1 MSVSF
6 HLNGEPIELTPAS
19 TTAVE
24 VIRDQVG
31 ATGTK
36 LVCGTGSC
44 GACVVLVDGTPV
56 ASCLLPV
63 EDLDGARVTTVEGV
77 GRVQPHAVQRAL
89 AAYDGL
95 QCGFC
100 TPGFVVEAAAFHDR
114 WREAHPN
121 GATPSVGDV
130 HRALAGHLC
139 RCGAYPGIV
148 AAVVA
153 ACAGEFDEGPI
164 RGARVDAEAK
174 LTGGARYTADVS
186 LPGMLVGRIVRSPVA
201 HARLV
206 DLDLTAAAAIPGVE
220 GVVGFPPVDG
230 RLRYVGERLAALAAV
245 DDATA
250 RRAVRA
256 MAPRFE
262 LLEPVVGIDAALA
275 PGAPDLHG
283 RGWTPPNSSEASPLP
298 NLRRGNLRGP
308 LSVAS
313 VRRFTARRAVDAAG
327 SDGTLIH
334 QTWEFPAQVHA
345 AFEPHACV
353 AEWRSD
359 GLTVWVST
367 QAVSALRQELAERYR
382 LDPGIV
388 EIRSEYVGG
397 AFGAKQGLNEE
408 TVAAVELSR
417 ATGRPVKVVFDR
429 SEELAV
435 GGYRPG
441 ARVDIALAGSADGEL
456 PAIVTTSHADGGASA
471 GQVIALFHRI
481 VYAGSPRAL
490 LDYDVLT
497 NAPPGRAMRAP
508 GGPLAFT
515 ALECAVD
522 EYAWQVGADPIE
534 LRRSWGHENRA
545 ALYEWALSHP
555 LWCQREEP
563 GDGRLRRGVGV
574 AFGSWVYFYDPDTT
588 VELESTA
595 TGIVARI
602 GTQDIGTGSRTA
614 LVRAVSSTLGIDEEM
629 VSADVGV
636 SGVWGPA
643 SVGSRTTTS
652 VYPAAVAAAERLVE
666 RLLEAVAN
674 IEGLAGARSVPG
686 GVSHAGEFIPWSD
699 LLPRLQPVTV
709 AAGRPPDSRRPLTP
723 FTIEGLR
730 LGVGLTHAVHIVEIE
745 VDTRLGRVQP
755 IRVANALA
763 VGTVHVPELARS
775 QVHGGVVQ
783 GIGYALHEERILDPH
798 VGLNITTDFDSY
810 RLPGVAETPTI
821 EVHFIPGGFEHSAS
835 RSAGL
840 AELATVGVPAALA
853 NAIRAATGRRHV
865 RFPIRP
871 QQVVVE

>member
-24 VIRDQVG
+24 VIRDQAG

-77 GRVQPHAVQRAL
+77 GGVQPHPVQRAL
-89 AAYDGL
+89 AAHDGL

-100 TPGFVVEAAAFHDR
+100 TPGFVVEAAAYHDR
-114 WREAHPN
+114 WREAHPD
-121 GATPSVGDV
+121 GATPSADEV

-148 AAVVA
+148 AAVAA
-153 ACAGEFDEGPI
+153 ACAGEFDDGPI

-174 LTGGARYTADVS
+174 LTGHARYTVDVS

-206 DLDLTAAAAIPGVE
+206 DLDVSAAAAIPGVE
-220 GVVGFPPVDG
+220 GIVSFGSTDG
-230 RLRYVGERLAALAAV
+230 RVRHVGERLAAVAAV

-250 RRAVRA
+250 RRAANAVV
-256 MAPRFE
+256 PRFE
-262 LLEPVVGIDAALA
+262 LLEPVVGIDAALS
-275 PGAPDLHG
+275 PDAPDLHG
-283 RGWTPPNSSEASPLP
+283 QGWTPPNSSEASPLP
-298 NLRRGNLRGP
+298 NFRRGNLRGP

-313 VRRFTARRAVDAAG
+313 VRRFVARRAVDAAR
-327 SDGTLIH
+327 SEGTLIQ

-345 AFEPHACV
+345 ALEPHACV
-353 AEWRSD
+353 ADWRSD

-367 QAVSALRQELAERYR
+367 QAVSAVRQELAERYR
-382 LDPGIV
+382 LDPEFV
-388 EIRSEYVGG
+388 EVRSEYVGG
-397 AFGAKQGLNEE
+397 GFGAKQGLNEE

-441 ARVDIALAGSADGEL
+441 ARVDIALAGRESGEL

-481 VYAGSPRAL
+481 VYPGSPRAL

-534 LRRSWGHENRA
+534 LRRSWRHENRA
-545 ALYEWALSHP
+545 ALYEWAVSHP
-555 LWCQREEP
+555 LWRQRDEP
-563 GDGRLRRGVGV
+563 GSGRFRRGVGV

-588 VELESTA
+588 VEVESTA
-595 TGIVARI
+595 TGFVVRTGI
-602 GTQDIGTGSRTA
+602 QDIGTGSRTA
-614 LVRAVSSTLGIDEEM
+614 LVRAVASTLGVEEGM
-629 VSADVGV
+629 VSAEIGV

-652 VYPAAVAAAERLVE
+652 VHPTAVAATERLVE
-666 RLLEAVAN
+666 RLLETVVN
-674 IEGLAGARSVPG
+674 SEGLAGLDRSREGFHTPASSFPG
-686 GVSHAGEFIPWSD
+686 AICCPACN
-699 LLPRLQPVTV
+699 L
-709 AAGRPPDSRRPLTP
+709 
-723 FTIEGLR
+723 
-730 LGVGLTHAVHIVEIE
+730 
-745 VDTRLGRVQP
+745 
-755 IRVANALA
+755 
-763 VGTVHVPELARS
+763 
-775 QVHGGVVQ
+775 
-783 GIGYALHEERILDPH
+783 
-798 VGLNITTDFDSY
+798 
-810 RLPGVAETPTI
+810 
-821 EVHFIPGGFEHSAS
+821 S
-835 RSAGL
+835 RSRPDARP
-840 AELATVGVPAALA
+840 TVDGP
-853 NAIRAATGRRHV
+853 
-865 RFPIRP
+865 
-871 QQVVVE
+871 